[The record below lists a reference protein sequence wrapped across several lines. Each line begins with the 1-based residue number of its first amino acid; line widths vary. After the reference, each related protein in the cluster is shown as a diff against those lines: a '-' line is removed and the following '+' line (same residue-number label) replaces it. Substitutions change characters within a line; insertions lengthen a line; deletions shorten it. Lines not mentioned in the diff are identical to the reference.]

1 MIYIYEGDNKTLL
14 QTINP
19 FLVAGLLFFMSLVAG
34 ALSEKIKVPA
44 LILFLGIGMLAGVD
58 GPGGLNFSDAEAAN
72 SVGTFALA
80 FILFSGGFQTK
91 WSDIKPIITQGI
103 VLSTMGVFLTAVAMA
118 VPLAMLPQFDYKDAF
133 LLGAIISSTD
143 AAAVFSILRT
153 QKVGVKGD
161 LKPLLEFE
169 SGSNDPMAVFL
180 TITAITWLKTP
191 DVPVT
196 ELAIKFV
203 IQMAAGG
210 AMGLLM
216 GRFAC
221 YMIQRLKVS
230 NEALYPVWGISIVM
244 ATFGLTE
251 TVYGNGY
258 LAVYVCGIVMGG
270 GDFLYKYS
278 LQRFHEGFAW
288 LMQIVMFLVL
298 GLLVTPHEIL
308 TFHVIN
314 IGLLVS
320 ACLMFAARPI
330 AVFICTIFSR
340 FNFREKLFV
349 SWTGLRG
356 AVPIILATYPLTE
369 GHPQAKY
376 MFNVIFFVVLT
387 SVMIQGKTLA
397 QAAKLL
403 KLDAIVREAKT
414 WTLAFDITPGSG
426 TEETR
431 EVYLLPDAAIIG
443 HRVSELG
450 FPEGVTILLINR
462 GNKFLIPK
470 GGTVLERDDTLL
482 LFGERAKLSE
492 IEKFLARR
500 IEPDGK

>member
-1 MIYIYEGDNKTLL
+1 ML

-19 FLVAGLLFFMSLVAG
+19 FLVAGILFFLSLVAG

-44 LILFLGIGMLAGVD
+44 LILFLAIGMLAGVD
-58 GPGGLNFSDAEAAN
+58 GPGGLNFSDANAAN
-72 SVGTFALA
+72 NVGTFALA

-91 WSDIKPIITQGI
+91 WSDVKPIVTQGV
-103 VLSTMGVFLTAVAMA
+103 VLSTLGVFLTAVAMA

-203 IQMAAGG
+203 VQMAAGG
-210 AMGLLM
+210 AMGFLM

-221 YMIQRLKVS
+221 YMIQRLKVA

-288 LMQIVMFLVL
+288 LMQIIMFLVL
-298 GLLVTPHEIL
+298 GLLVTPSEVVNTSIITVGML
-308 TFHVIN
+308 I
-314 IGLLVS
+314 S
-320 ACLMFAARPI
+320 CCLMFIARPI

-500 IEPDGK
+500 AEPDEK